1 MSSQIMMFFWTKTL
15 KDKPKK
21 KLSTLRS
28 SRQCPWPQVT
38 PTATFH
44 LFGATKNT
52 HIGRFRQTPGVGR
65 DATFARTLAAFGA
78 WTPSYGEISGDETCH
93 RFPAPLEIHQ
103 DQEFLHVPPEV
114 GPGWDFGI
122 FVETKSL
129 YYAVYSN
136 MEKRWP
142 SQTLR
147 WLSTVVAPH
156 TSLKT
161 TTSER
166 FYRFWL

>member
-1 MSSQIMMFFWTKTL
+1 MRFFWTKTL

-44 LFGATKNT
+44 LFGATKKHTLRSISPNAWSLERCAVCKNP
-52 HIGRFRQTPGVGR
+52 GSVRCWTPG
-65 DATFARTLAAFGA
+65 
-78 WTPSYGEISGDETCH
+78 YGEISGDETCH
-93 RFPAPLEIHQ
+93 RFPRAFGNPSRPTI
-103 DQEFLHVPPEV
+103 PACSSWSWGRV
-114 GPGWDFGI
+114 GRF
-122 FVETKSL
+122 SSRRSASC
-129 YYAVYSN
+129 YAVYSN

-156 TSLKT
+156 RSLKT
-161 TTSER
+161 RRS
-166 FYRFWL
+166 